1 MNMKKY
7 FLLLSAV
14 SLLTSC
20 QNNTVEKPDNL
31 IPEDQMVDIIY
42 DLSILQAMRNSNQDV
57 LDSNRVNPNTYIYKK
72 YKIDSLQFAKS
83 NQYYAAKSIK
93 KYDQLYQSV
102 NDRIL
107 QNKAAVD
114 TLLAKQKKNDLKL
127 IKSDTSKVQ

>member
-1 MNMKKY
+1 MKKY
-7 FLLLSAV
+7 FLLLIAV

>member
-1 MNMKKY
+1 MKKY